1 MLNKILKT
9 FFEKKFSMTL
19 TWVLS
24 SVFIFIVFISFRIS
38 VFTGKTQE
46 NSQIA
51 VIHYAD
57 YITKSLNDIINKFNK
72 ENEGS
77 IKVIPINLPFS
88 KFSTNE
94 RKELLARSL
103 RSKSDQIDVFAVD
116 LIWVPRFAK
125 WAEPLGKFF
134 STVQRD
140 KTIDYTLKTCYFEGQ
155 LVAMP
160 FKVDLSTMF
169 YRKDLL
175 KNLPSYDS
183 LEIKLKNSISWNDL
197 IKIKQLLKNS
207 EEPLY
212 IFAADAYEGLVCSYA
227 EAILNQNRNYFD
239 ADSVR
244 FNRPEAKKS
253 LQLLVDLINKYEVTP
268 VEVTN
273 FTEYMCHDYFLKNN
287 GIFLRSWP
295 TFIKEYKDFVT
306 DTTQNY
312 EIVPVPMPHFEG
324 YKHANV
330 FGGWNLMISKFSKH
344 KSEAVKFVNFLL
356 EEKSQLELFER
367 DGSIPVLKTIF
378 ENYIEYPNSDI
389 LEFYK
394 EQFEYGVYRPS
405 LEDYTRISDIISHY
419 VNKAIKKEI
428 TVDDALREADMMIN
442 TDKVII
448 H

>member
-9 FFEKKFSMTL
+9 FFEKKISMTL

-24 SVFIFIVFISFRIS
+24 SVFIFFVFISFRIS

-46 NSQIA
+46 NSQVA

-57 YITKSLNDIINKFNK
+57 YITETVNDLINKFNK

-103 RSKSDQIDVFAVD
+103 RSKSDQIDIFAVD
-116 LIWVPRFAK
+116 IIWVPRFAK
-125 WAEPLGKFF
+125 WAEPVGKYF
-134 STVQRD
+134 STVQRE
-140 KTIDYTLKTCYFEGQ
+140 KTIDYTLRTCYYDGQ

-175 KNLPSYDS
+175 KHLPGYDS
-183 LEIKLKNSISWNDL
+183 LEIKLKNSISWTDF
-197 IKIKQLLKNS
+197 IKLKLSLKNS
-207 EEPLY
+207 KSPFY
-212 IFAADAYEGLVCSYA
+212 IFAADAYEGLVCSFA
-227 EAILNQNRNYFD
+227 EAILNQNRNYFET
-239 ADSVR
+239 DSVR
-244 FNRPEAKKS
+244 FNRREAKKS
-253 LQLLVDLINKYEVTP
+253 LELLVELVNKYEMTP
-268 VEVTN
+268 VGVTD
-273 FTEYMCHDYFLKNN
+273 FTEYLCHDYYMKNN
-287 GIFLRSWP
+287 ALFIRSWP
-295 TFIKEYKDFVT
+295 PFMKEYKDFIT

-312 EIVPVPMPHFEG
+312 EIVPAPMPHFEG
-324 YKHANV
+324 YKYANV

-356 EEKSQLELFER
+356 EENSQLELFER
-367 DGSIPVLKTIF
+367 DGSIPVLKSIF
-378 ENYIEYPNSDI
+378 KNYKKYSDSQMLEYYN
-389 LEFYK
+389 

-405 LEDYTRISDIISHY
+405 LEDYTRISDIISHF

-428 TVDDALREADMMIN
+428 SVEEALKQADFMIS